1 MRWASSAAL
10 VLVLLGLGV
19 FLRPTWLPG
28 GDTSNLIVS
37 GHSMDG
43 TYRTGDL
50 VVVKAKSSYRPGQI
64 VGFQVPEG
72 QAGAGMVV
80 IHRLDGV
87 AEDGHFFTK
96 GDNNPERDPWTIST
110 SDIRGT
116 SVVRLPSVGAIGGYV
131 RGPLGIAG
139 VFGSLAAWVA
149 FGLLDDKPAP
159 KHALT
164 RSSQRAERRR
174 QRRAAT

>member
-10 VLVLLGLGV
+10 VLVLIGWGL

-50 VVVKAKSSYRPGQI
+50 VVVKAKASYAPGQI

-72 QAGAGMVV
+72 EAGAGMVV
-80 IHRLDGV
+80 IHRLDGL
-87 AEDGHFFTK
+87 ADDGRFFTK
-96 GDNNPERDPWTIST
+96 GDNNPERDPWTIAT

-116 SVVRLPSVGAIGGYV
+116 ALVRLPSVGALGGYL

-139 VFGSLAAWVA
+139 IFGGLAAWVA
-149 FGLLDDKPAP
+149 FGMLDEKDATDDVRP
-159 KHALT
+159 T
-164 RSSQRAERRR
+164 SRRVGRTRR
-174 QRRAAT
+174 QRAVT